1 MELALI
7 KYLVFVI
14 GSTLAMWLLMLWLK
28 SNKLKRK
35 QKEKQDE
42 QLEIQKELHR
52 KALIE
57 KNNIK

>member
-1 MELALI
+1 
-7 KYLVFVI
+7 
-14 GSTLAMWLLMLWLK
+14 MLWLK